1 MGKMKIFDCFTFFN
15 ELDLLEFRL
24 KFLDAYIDF
33 FVIAE
38 SNLTHSGLSKPYH
51 FQDNTDRFIRWKHK
65 IIYIP
70 IKQNT
75 EGLLFEDQ
83 KNYNPQSASWKLEN
97 EQRNALLQASSLMKD
112 SDTVLLSDLDE
123 IPSGWGIK
131 KGLQMSSKPA
141 AFSLLFHVHY
151 LNCQH
156 SKDLR
161 WWKGCIMTTAKQ
173 FKEITPQGL
182 RDKRDVYPSLPDAG
196 WHFSFMGG
204 VEKIQQ
210 KLQAFA
216 HTEYGNEDFSDR
228 QHIEEAVL
236 TGKDVLKRDGI
247 QFKYMPLSYYPAA
260 LQKVMKQYPHLL
272 HLKIRSLLI
281 DLYYLLRRIKK
292 GRY

>member
-1 MGKMKIFDCFTFFN
+1 MKIFDCFTFFN
-15 ELDLLEFRL
+15 ELDLLELRM
-24 KFLDAYIDF
+24 KFLGSYVDY
-33 FVIAE
+33 FVIVE
-38 SNLTHSGLSKPYH
+38 SNITFSGLPKPYH
-51 FQDNTDRFIRWKHK
+51 FSNNINRFKAWKHK

-70 IKQNT
+70 IEQSAA
-75 EGLLFEDQ
+75 GLVFEEQ
-83 KNYNPQSASWKLEN
+83 KNYNPESPSWKLEY
-97 EQRNALLQASSLMKD
+97 EQRNALAQASSLMKE
-112 SDTVLLSDLDE
+112 SDMVLLSDLDE
-123 IPSGWGIK
+123 IPTVWGIK
-131 KGLQMSSKPA
+131 KALQMSTPA

-161 WWKGCIMTTAKQ
+161 WWKGCIMATAKQ

-182 RDKRDVYPSLPDAG
+182 RAKRDIYPSLPEAG

-210 KLQAFA
+210 KLQSFA
-216 HTEYGNEDFSDR
+216 HTEYSIEDFTAT
-228 QHIEEAVL
+228 QHIEQAVL

-247 QFKYMPLSYYPAA
+247 KLKYVPLSYYPVA

-272 HLKIRSLLI
+272 HLKKSNPPI